1 MTTDIQQALAVIA
14 EPTRFRI
21 VRLLADAPRTV
32 GEVAA
37 ALGALQPQT
46 TKHLQALEAA
56 GIVRVHRLGRRRVAS
71 LDREALR
78 SLAAWFAELAESTD
92 EEAVL
97 ERYAEAVT
105 YAQERT
111 AAGEELGM
119 SLDLT
124 RELAGS
130 AAAVWRAWTDPE
142 AAARWWG
149 PAHFEVVE
157 CSVEAVPGGRVSL
170 ALREADGSEYR
181 SAGRVREVEANRR
194 LVYDLSPLDAESRPL
209 FEVLHE
215 VELEPGRSAGETALR
230 LTVRASGADQR
241 SAAMFAGLE
250 PGWEQLLNGLE
261 AVLRADAGPTDR

>member
-1 MTTDIQQALAVIA
+1 VTTDIQQALAVIA

-71 LDREALR
+71 LDREAVR
-78 SLAAWFAELAESTD
+78 SLATWFAELAERSD
-92 EEAVL
+92 EEGVL
-97 ERYAEAVT
+97 ERYADGVSD
-105 YAQERT
+105 AQGRA
-111 AAGEELGM
+111 AAGEVLAVR
-119 SLDLT
+119 LDLS

-130 AAAVWRAWTDPE
+130 VAAVWRAWTAP
-142 AAARWWG
+142 ATAARWWG
-149 PAHFEVVE
+149 PPHFDVVE
-157 CSVEAVPGGRVSL
+157 CSLELAPGGRVSL

-181 SAGRVREVEANRR
+181 SAGRVREVEADRR
-194 LVYDLSPLDAESRPL
+194 LVYELSPLDDEGRPL

-215 VELEPGRSAGETALR
+215 LELEPGGTADVTALR
-230 LTVRASGADQR
+230 LTVRASGADHR
-241 SAAMFAGLE
+241 AAAMIAGLE
-250 PGWEQLLNGLE
+250 PGWEQLLDGLQE
-261 AVLRADAGPTDR
+261 VLTADAGPTDR